1 MNNGNYIKI
10 NRSILNWEWYDD
22 LNTFKLFIHLL
33 LTVNWKD
40 CKWRGNVIHRGQ
52 RVSSY
57 TKLSEETGLSI
68 KQVRGCL
75 EKLKKTGE
83 VAHQNCVTYGL
94 FTVLNYDKYQDKGT
108 QNNMQKA
115 EIRADERQ
123 AFGQF
128 EGSQGATIEER
139 EESKEY
145 KNKKDI
151 VAFPTEKTT
160 KPKFTI
166 DSFEMLCVETL
177 IHSCLELYP
186 NSKVPVTQV
195 EKDKWAIDIDRMK
208 RLDNRTEEDIRQ
220 ALEFAINNTFWKSNI
235 RSTKKFREKFE
246 TLLIQSE
253 QNKSVSIGGVG
264 KKQTHEDFNDMM
276 KGWLENE

>member
-40 CKWRGNVIHRGQ
+40 GKWRGNVIHRGQ

-68 KQVRGCL
+68 KQIRGSL

-94 FTVLNYDKYQDKGT
+94 FTVLNYDKYQDKGI
-108 QNNMQKA
+108 QNDMQKA

-123 AFGQF
+123 SIGQS
-128 EGSQGATIEER
+128 EGSRGATIEER

-145 KNKKDI
+145 KNNKDI

-166 DSFEMLCVETL
+166 GSFEMLCVETL